1 MINALSPTLERE
13 VEERSGEKVR
23 LCYQCG
29 KCSTGCLFSFAMD
42 ILPHQVMKLIQYG
55 QKERLLSSHTIWIC
69 AACETCTARC
79 PNGIDVARV
88 MDTLRAMALEEGV
101 EPAEKKVPIFHSCFL
116 GNIQATG
123 RISEPILMGSYKTI
137 SGDLFS
143 DIGLAAKML
152 GKDKAHPQRG
162 QRQARGQA
170 YFQGVEAM
178 KKVKSS
184 PGRVRETAGA
194 LSRPCPLCCG
204 EWRR

>member
-152 GKDKAHPQRG
+152 GKGKIKLIPSVVRG
-162 QRQARGQA
+162 RR
-170 YFQGVEAM
+170 E
-178 KKVKSS
+178 
-184 PGRVRETAGA
+184 VRRIFKE
-194 LSRPCPLCCG
+194 SKR
-204 EWRR
+204 